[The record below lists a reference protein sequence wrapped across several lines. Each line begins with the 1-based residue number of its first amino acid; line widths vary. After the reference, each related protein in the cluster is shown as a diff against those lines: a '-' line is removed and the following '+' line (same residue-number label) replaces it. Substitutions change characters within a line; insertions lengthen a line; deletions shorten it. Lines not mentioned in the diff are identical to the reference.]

1 MPLQLSR
8 ILDGLR
14 LQVLEPVVNAS
25 VCFVVTE
32 VTSKFFSV
40 LTSWDSRVDVVE
52 VEQVP
57 QFKRLV

>member
-52 VEQVP
+52 VE
-57 QFKRLV
+57 